1 MRGEALVKAKQ
12 RNFVPAR
19 SGFVTVFIMVFS
31 TVLYDIIYKLP
42 SSKYDAGLGW
52 NFLTLRKV

>member
-1 MRGEALVKAKQ
+1 MKKAKQ